1 MIDLIILIGSRSRFE
16 RRKLPSG
23 FEWRHTYFMDL
34 ASIIGVIMG
43 LAAIIG
49 GNALEGGHLHSL
61 MQGTAALIVIG
72 GTFGA
77 VLYSNSMHDI
87 KLAMR
92 YFGKTFF
99 DSHTDMKK
107 NLDEIIQCAQ
117 IAKKESILSLEKR
130 LNTIE
135 NDFFRDAISTVI
147 DGIDPV
153 MVRDI
158 FETRM
163 QKEEEEITAG
173 AKVWTDAG
181 GFAPTIGIIG
191 AVLGL
196 IHVMNNLSDPT
207 ALGPGIAVAFVAT
220 VYGVG
225 SANLFFLPAGNKIKK
240 KAHHHVAER
249 QALLEG
255 ALMIG
260 AGINPKI
267 VERKLR
273 AYTGIEA
280 ENG

>member
-1 MIDLIILIGSRSRFE
+1 
-16 RRKLPSG
+16 
-23 FEWRHTYFMDL
+23 MDL
-34 ASIIGVIMG
+34 ATILGVIIG
-43 LAAIIG
+43 LAAILG
-49 GNALEGGHLHSL
+49 GNAMEGGHLDSL
-61 MQGTAALIVIG
+61 MQLTAAIIVMGGTA
-72 GTFGA
+72 GA
-77 VLYSNSMHDI
+77 VLFSNEMSDI
-87 KLAMR
+87 KAGLR

-99 DSHTDMKK
+99 DKHADMKK
-107 NLDEIIQCAQ
+107 NLEEIIQCSQ
-117 IAKKESILSLEKR
+117 IAKKESILALEKR

-135 NDFFRDAISTVI
+135 NDFFRDAISAVI

-163 QKEEEEITAG
+163 QKEEEEIAAAG
-173 AKVWTDAG
+173 KIWTDAG
-181 GFAPTIGIIG
+181 GFCPTIGIIG

-196 IHVMNNLSDPT
+196 IHVMNNLSDPSK
-207 ALGPGIAVAFVAT
+207 LGPGIAVAFVAT

-225 SANLFFLPAGNKIKK
+225 AANLFFLPAGNKIKK

-260 AGINPKI
+260 ANANPKV

>member
-1 MIDLIILIGSRSRFE
+1 
-16 RRKLPSG
+16 
-23 FEWRHTYFMDL
+23 MDL
-34 ASIIGVIMG
+34 ATILGFIIG
-43 LAAIIG
+43 LAAILG
-49 GNALEGGHLHSL
+49 GNALEGGHLDSL
-61 MQGTAALIVIG
+61 MQLTAAIIVLG
-72 GTFGA
+72 GTTGA
-77 VLYSNSMHDI
+77 VLFSNSMADL
-87 KLAMR
+87 KTGLK

-107 NLDEIIQCAQ
+107 NLDEIILCAQ

-135 NDFFRDAISTVI
+135 NDFFRDAISAVI

-153 MVRDI
+153 TVRDI

-163 QKEEEEITAG
+163 QKEEEVISSG

-181 GFAPTIGIIG
+181 GFCPTIGIIG

-207 ALGPGIAVAFVAT
+207 KLGPGIAVAFVAT

-225 SANLFFLPAGNKIKK
+225 AANLFFLPAGNKIKK

-260 AGINPKI
+260 AGLNPKI

-273 AYTGIEA
+273 AYTGIEE

>member
-1 MIDLIILIGSRSRFE
+1 
-16 RRKLPSG
+16 
-23 FEWRHTYFMDL
+23 MDL
-34 ASIIGVIMG
+34 ASIIGVILG
-43 LAAIIG
+43 LVAILG
-49 GNALEGGHLHSL
+49 GNALEGGHLDSL
-61 MQGTAALIVIG
+61 MQLTAGLIVLG

-77 VLYSNSMHDI
+77 VMYSNTMADI
-87 KLAMR
+87 KTGLK

-107 NLDEIIQCAQ
+107 NLEEIIQCAQ

-135 NDFFRDAISTVI
+135 NDFFRDAISAVI
-147 DGIDPV
+147 DGIDPN

-163 QKEEEEITAG
+163 QKEEDEISAG
-173 AKVWTDAG
+173 AKIWTDAG

-196 IHVMNNLSDPT
+196 IHVMGNLTDPSK
-207 ALGPGIAVAFVAT
+207 LGSGIAVAFVAT

-240 KAHHHVAER
+240 KAHHQTAER

-260 AGINPKI
+260 AGLNPKV

>member
-1 MIDLIILIGSRSRFE
+1 MTDVNLLFGFRSRFSHG
-16 RRKLPSG
+16 KLPSAG
-23 FEWRHTYFMDL
+23 EWLHNDFMDL
-34 ASIIGVIMG
+34 ASIIGVILGMV
-43 LAAIIG
+43 AILG
-49 GNALEGGHLHSL
+49 GNALEGGHLDSL
-61 MQGTAALIVIG
+61 MQLTAALIVLG

-77 VLYSNSMHDI
+77 VLYSNSIHDI
-87 KLAMR
+87 KVGLR

-163 QKEEEEITAG
+163 QKEEEEIAAG

-196 IHVMNNLSDPT
+196 IHVMNNLSDPSK
-207 ALGPGIAVAFVAT
+207 LGPGIAVAFVAT

-260 AGINPKI
+260 AGINPKV

>member
-1 MIDLIILIGSRSRFE
+1 
-16 RRKLPSG
+16 
-23 FEWRHTYFMDL
+23 MDL
-34 ASIIGVIMG
+34 ASIIGVILG
-43 LAAIIG
+43 LVAILG
-49 GNALEGGHLHSL
+49 GNALEGGHLDSL
-61 MQGTAALIVIG
+61 MQLTAGLIVLG

-77 VLYSNSMHDI
+77 VMYSNTMADI
-87 KLAMR
+87 KTGLK

-135 NDFFRDAISTVI
+135 NDFFRDAISAVI
-147 DGIDPV
+147 DGIDPN

-163 QKEEEEITAG
+163 QKEEEEISAG
-173 AKVWTDAG
+173 AKIWTDAG

-196 IHVMNNLSDPT
+196 IHVMGNLTDPSK
-207 ALGPGIAVAFVAT
+207 LGSGIAVAFVAT

-240 KAHHHVAER
+240 KAHHQTSER

-260 AGINPKI
+260 AGLNPKV

>member
-1 MIDLIILIGSRSRFE
+1 MEEVPFE
-16 RRKLPSG
+16 PGLLVQVLRARLPSS
-23 FEWRHTYFMDL
+23 EDNRHTDFMDL
-34 ASIIGVIMG
+34 ATILGVIIG
-43 LAAIIG
+43 LAAILG
-49 GNALEGGHLHSL
+49 GNAMEGGHLDSL
-61 MQGTAALIVIG
+61 MQLTAAIIVLG
-72 GTFGA
+72 GTMGA
-77 VLYSNSMHDI
+77 VLFSNSMSDI
-87 KLAMR
+87 KTGLK

-135 NDFFRDAISTVI
+135 NDFFRDAISAVI

-153 MVRDI
+153 TVRDI

-163 QKEEEEITAG
+163 QKEEEVIASG
-173 AKVWTDAG
+173 SKIWTDAG
-181 GFAPTIGIIG
+181 GFCPTIGIIG

-207 ALGPGIAVAFVAT
+207 KLGPGIAVAFVAT

-225 SANLFFLPAGNKIKK
+225 AANLFFVPAGNKIKK
-240 KAHHHVAER
+240 KAHHHVSER

-260 AGINPKI
+260 AGLNPKI

-273 AYTGIEA
+273 AYTGIE
-280 ENG
+280 ETNG